1 MFCVF
6 VWIEVEVAATVKIS
20 FFTLDINSQV
30 TITTKTFLRYLE
42 LNTLINSIRQYYKT
56 MKIIIADDSFDP
68 IKVNG
73 SDIEQYFMPPG
84 QVKVNFNNS

>member
-1 MFCVF
+1 M
-6 VWIEVEVAATVKIS
+6 IS
-20 FFTLDINSQV
+20 
-30 TITTKTFLRYLE
+30 
-42 LNTLINSIRQYYKT
+42 SIRQYYKT

>member
-1 MFCVF
+1 M
-6 VWIEVEVAATVKIS
+6 KIS

-42 LNTLINSIRQYYKT
+42 LNTLIYSIRQYYKT

>member
-1 MFCVF
+1 M
-6 VWIEVEVAATVKIS
+6 KIS

-30 TITTKTFLRYLE
+30 TITTKTFLRYFE
-42 LNTLINSIRQYYKT
+42 LNTMISSIRQYYKT